1 MGCFSLGWLEQ
12 VLINLVIIC
21 AIIAILKLLVPL
33 LVGLLS
39 PLMGGGAAII
49 GQIITIILYAIVA
62 IFVIYIVF
70 GLIQCLVG
78 AGGFSLL
85 PHR

>member
-39 PLMGGGAAII
+39 PLMGGGAAVI
-49 GQIITIILYAIVA
+49 GQIITIVLYAIVA

-78 AGGFSLL
+78 SGGFSLI